1 MVHIHDDP
9 PEPPGGEYGT
19 ITLPHAWHVLSLA
32 FFAAAMGARFLT
44 ALIPRE
50 LLAGVIWRPVLTA
63 FAVPLLAGLGLLC
76 ALIGLRYPEGKAAA
90 KIALFLNAT
99 VLLLSGVALWA
110 YFRILPG

>member
-1 MVHIHDDP
+1 MVHVHDDT
-9 PEPPGGEYGT
+9 PEPLSGEYGSV
-19 ITLPHAWHVLSLA
+19 TLPHVWHVLSLL

-50 LLAGVIWRPVLTA
+50 LLVGIIWRPVLTA
-63 FAVPLLAGLGLLC
+63 YSVPLFATLGLLC
-76 ALIGLRYPEGKAAA
+76 ALIGLRRPEGRAAA

-110 YFRILPG
+110 FFRIMPG

>member
-1 MVHIHDDP
+1 VTHVHDDV
-9 PEPPGGEYGT
+9 PEPLAGEYGAV
-19 ITLPHAWHVLSLA
+19 TLPHAWHVLSLV

-63 FAVPLLAGLGLLC
+63 FSVPLLATIGLLF
-76 ALIGLRYPEGKAAA
+76 ALLGLRYSEGKAAA

-110 YFRILPG
+110 FFRIMPG

>member
-19 ITLPHAWHVLSLA
+19 ITLPHAWHVLSLV
-32 FFAAAMGARFLT
+32 FFAAAVGARFLT

-50 LLAGVIWRPVLTA
+50 LLAGLIWRPVLTA
-63 FAVPLLAGLGLLC
+63 FSVPLLALLGLLF
-76 ALIGLRYPEGKAAA
+76 ALMGLRRPEGRGAA

-99 VLLLSGVALWA
+99 VLLLSGLALWA
-110 YFRILPG
+110 FFWILPG